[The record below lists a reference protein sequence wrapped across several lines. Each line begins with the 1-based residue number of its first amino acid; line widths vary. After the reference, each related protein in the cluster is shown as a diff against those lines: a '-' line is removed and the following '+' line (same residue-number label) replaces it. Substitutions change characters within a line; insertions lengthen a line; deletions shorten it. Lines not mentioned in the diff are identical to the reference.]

1 MDLDKLKDK
10 AKDLVEDAKDKLE
23 DVAQKVDD
31 KAEDAAEKDGI
42 MGKIGGAVHKV
53 ADKLDKD

>member
-1 MDLDKLKDK
+1 MGLDELKDK
-10 AKDLVEDAKDKLE
+10 AKGLVDGVKDKAE
-23 DVAQKVDD
+23 DVMQKLDD
-31 KAEDAAEKDGI
+31 KAEDVAEKDGI